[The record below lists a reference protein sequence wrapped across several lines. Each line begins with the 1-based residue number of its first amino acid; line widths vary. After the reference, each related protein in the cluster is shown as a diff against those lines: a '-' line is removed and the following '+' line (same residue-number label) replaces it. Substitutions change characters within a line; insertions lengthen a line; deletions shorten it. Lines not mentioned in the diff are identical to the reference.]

1 MLKLLLKELEELA
14 QKQISKA
21 KFYQISMGQGQ
32 RQSAL
37 EAIRICAANG
47 GWVCLKN
54 LHLAIN
60 DLAAVEKAWNK
71 NF

>member
-1 MLKLLLKELEELA
+1 MLKKLLLKELEELA
-14 QKQISKA
+14 RKEISRA

-32 RQSAL
+32 RQAAL
-37 EAIRICAANG
+37 EAIRTCAANG

-60 DLAAVEKAWNK
+60 DLAAIEKV
-71 NF
+71 